1 MSDSQPWHSCV
12 VVCSYSRGT
21 SNKKCR
27 NPILTKSLKDVLS
40 STVTTSSGEDI
51 GSVVEGLLEGGPAAA
66 LAALPKTLCKKD
78 AETGVQKQLKCVAC
92 NTQMEALDALKA
104 HLGGQK
110 HQKNFLSFIEYKS
123 KQKVGTRYYEMSYLH
138 FYSNLLRVRRRSTYY
153 SRTLIHPN

>member
-40 STVTTSSGEDI
+40 STVTTSGEEEDN

-110 HQKNFLSFIEYKS
+110 HQKNFISFIEYRN
-123 KQKVGTRYYEMSYLH
+123 KQKVRPICTFIASTTYVS
-138 FYSNLLRVRRRSTYY
+138 STYLLTSSY
-153 SRTLIHPN
+153 PY